1 MKKYLLLMLMIITL
15 SGIFAQGKAPKTK
28 WRSTE
33 MDTMTVAQAMFDD
46 QNFNMAY
53 PYISQLQKNHPQE
66 GFLKYMTGICSLFR
80 PGKQAEGLSFLQEV
94 YKDNKKAEDIEFYLA
109 LAYHYNSNFVEAVVM
124 VDKYL
129 GRKTLSKAQRRVA
142 EKLKEYCREGKMME
156 AAPDEGTIDDY
167 IQLAAN
173 DDEASQR

>member
-1 MKKYLLLMLMIITL
+1 MKKFLLSMLMIPVV
-15 SGIFAQGKAPKTK
+15 SGMLAQGKTPKPK

-33 MDTMTVAQAMFDD
+33 MDTMAVAQAMFDD

-53 PYISQLQKNHPQE
+53 PYLAQLQKNHPQE

-80 PGKQAEGLSFLQEV
+80 PDKQAEGLAFLQEV

-129 GRKTLSKAQRRVA
+129 AHKTLSKAQRRVA

-156 AAPDEGTIDDY
+156 AAPDEGSIDDY

-173 DDEASQR
+173 DDEVPQR

>member
-1 MKKYLLLMLMIITL
+1 MLLIPVV
-15 SGIFAQGKAPKTK
+15 SGVFAQEKPEKVK
-28 WRSTE
+28 WRSSE
-33 MDTMTVAQAMFDD
+33 MDTMSVAQAMFDD

-80 PGKQAEGLSFLQEV
+80 EDKRQEGLSFLEEV
-94 YKDNKKAEDIEFYLA
+94 YRDNKKAEDIEFYLA
-109 LAYHYNSNFVEAVVM
+109 LAYHYNNNFVEAVVM

-129 GRKTLSKAQRRVA
+129 SRKTISRPQRRVA

-156 AAPDEGTIDDY
+156 ASPDEGNIDDY
-167 IQLAAN
+167 IQLVIN
-173 DDEASQR
+173 DEEIPQR